1 LYFFRIVRRYNQPF
15 NTNSFKHSIKH
26 NNYYCC
32 SKCTSNK
39 TKKKIY
45 LAESSY
51 DTLDFRDSIKRE
63 LQDLDYTILPSKQL
77 PLIAPVLHAE
87 VTHFIQEADLCIHL
101 MGAGYGVVPE
111 GTQKYC

>member
-1 LYFFRIVRRYNQPF
+1 
-15 NTNSFKHSIKH
+15 
-26 NNYYCC
+26 
-32 SKCTSNK
+32 
-39 TKKKIY
+39 
-45 LAESSY
+45 
-51 DTLDFRDSIKRE
+51 

>member
-1 LYFFRIVRRYNQPF
+1 
-15 NTNSFKHSIKH
+15 
-26 NNYYCC
+26 
-32 SKCTSNK
+32 
-39 TKKKIY
+39 
-45 LAESSY
+45 
-51 DTLDFRDSIKRE
+51 

-111 GTQKYC
+111 GTQKVLLKYKTKLQQHKV